1 MCNRTVLTAWLVLT
15 TACTAGP
22 AVEQAAAPPAAPD
35 TAAIRA
41 ELEASMDQ
49 TEARY
54 MAGDAAGVA
63 GSYADSAIAE
73 FQGFPS
79 ALGRPAIDSTFAR
92 FFASNKIKVAEITMT
107 SVDVTSAMSATATGT
122 YHSFGDVDGKPL
134 HQWWR
139 WVGAYE
145 KQPDGQWKT
154 SYIMA
159 FADSTK

>member
-1 MCNRTVLTAWLVLT
+1 MFNRTALSAWLALAA
-15 TACTAGP
+15 ACTTTP
-22 AVEQAAAPPAAPD
+22 AVEQAAAPPAPPD

-41 ELEASMDQ
+41 ELQAQVDQ
-49 TEARY
+49 TESRY
-54 MAGDAAGVA
+54 VAGDAAAVA

-79 ALGRPAIDSTFAR
+79 AVGRPAIDSTFAR
-92 FFASNKIKVAEITMT
+92 FFASNKIKVAEITLG
-107 SVDVTSAMSATATGT
+107 SVNATSAMTATATGT
-122 YHSFGDVDGKPL
+122 YHSFADVEGKPL

-139 WVGAYE
+139 WVAAYE
-145 KQPDGQWKT
+145 KGPDGQWKT